1 MAGKRYVVRLSEEER
16 STLTKVIRA
25 EKGVAPKKRLRAQVL
40 LKVDEGEHGPG
51 WTDEQV
57 ASALDVHV
65 NTVHAVRRQLVT
77 EGFEEALS
85 RKKQQRPSRV
95 PIFDEVK
102 ERTLIATAQGEPPLG
117 RARWTLHL
125 LADRMVQL
133 EIVERVSHETVRK
146 VLKKTRSTP
155 TDRWRG

>member
-16 STLTKVIRA
+16 AKLTKVIRA
-25 EKGVAPKKRLRAQVL
+25 EKGVSPKKRLRAQVL
-40 LKVDEGEHGPG
+40 LKVDQGEQGPG

-102 ERTLIATAQGEPPLG
+102 ERTLIATAQGEPPRG

-133 EIVERVSHETVRK
+133 EIVERVSYETVRK
-146 VLKKTRSTP
+146 VLKKTRSIP

>member
-1 MAGKRYVVRLSEEER
+1 MPGKRYVVRLSEEER
-16 STLTKVIRA
+16 STLTKVIRS

-40 LKVDEGEHGPG
+40 LKVDQGEHGPG

-57 ASALDVHV
+57 ARALDVHV
-65 NTVHAVRRQLVT
+65 NTVHAVRQQLVS
-77 EGFEEALS
+77 EGFEEALN
-85 RKKQQRPSRV
+85 RKKQRRPSRV

-102 ERTLIATAQGEPPLG
+102 ERTLIATAQGEPPRG

-155 TDRWRG
+155 SDRWRG